1 MEQNKNRNLN
11 QQNRNQQER
20 SQLDRI
26 QQEKNRNQQKTNDL
40 FQFEMGNELGAEIEN
55 EKRQF
60 KNEYNKNQINS
71 RDSRI
76 VERQNRK

>member
-11 QQNRNQQER
+11 QQNRN
-20 SQLDRI
+20 

-71 RDSRI
+71 RDSKI